1 MRRSQLMFGYFGKG
15 YMAPPPG
22 APPVGKSQPE
32 DAKLPADE
40 AVLRAEEFRPPGLI
54 QSRLAQLR
62 AEIAAKRR
70 GREGKVQAL
79 HAMQAKQAAY
89 GRGETSAGKRS
100 ESEVAIGVSSG
111 YYKPAAWAGYNHR
124 FGDLTDEI
132 ADSASEVKKATE
144 LVKALTEDIKT
155 GSATS
160 SELKRALADLA
171 RKAKRAEYLAK
182 QTGELKG
189 YGEEE
194 KSPWSFIT
202 IIAGIGLLAFFLM
215 PRG

>member
-1 MRRSQLMFGYFGKG
+1 MFGYFGKG

-22 APPVGKSQPE
+22 APPTEK
-32 DAKLPADE
+32 DAAKLPVSAAEIDE
-40 AVLRAEEFRPPGLI
+40 VTIIAASPPSEDTLI

-62 AEIAAKRR
+62 AEIAAKKM
-70 GREGKVQAL
+70 GKEMQIQAL
-79 HAMQAKQAAY
+79 RARQAKQAAY

-100 ESEVAIGVSSG
+100 ESEIAIGVSSG
-111 YYKPAAWAGYNHR
+111 YYSGYNGYNQR

-132 ADSASEVKKATE
+132 ADSANEVKKATQ
-144 LVKALTEDIKT
+144 LVKALTEDIKA

-160 SELKRALADLA
+160 SELKKAMKDLT
-171 RKAKRAEYLAK
+171 RKAKKAELLAN
-182 QTGELKG
+182 QAGELKG